1 MVDLCAP
8 LLANER
14 PKRILDRLAPNETVY
29 ELALHDVGQVNFSG
43 CEMLLTLALDAER
56 SLLHV
61 GFVTGADRIFVS
73 KLRNYQHS
81 KMIKLGS

>member
-1 MVDLCAP
+1 MVDLCAH
-8 LLANER
+8 LLAIEWHR
-14 PKRILDRLAPNETVY
+14 RILDRLAPNETVY
-29 ELALHDVGQVNFSG
+29 ELALQDVGQINFSG

-73 KLRNYQHS
+73 KLRNNQHS
-81 KMIKLGS
+81 KMIKLDS